1 MTIDSTRDHAGKL
14 ILASSSP
21 RRHKLLAQAGYV
33 FDVLPSPFDEPHD
46 FADDVSPANRAE
58 ASSYFKARSV
68 ARLCTDEVVLAADTV
83 VALGS
88 DVFGKPGDV
97 QEARRIL
104 SELAGTTHL
113 VITGVT
119 LFDAG
124 GQRRFI
130 GHDTTRVSMRPMDDD
145 ALDKY
150 LAGNEWREKAGAY
163 GIQDRGDAFIER
175 IEGSFTNVV
184 GLPMELVSKLLT
196 DWGIR
201 PTTKTRAAPHEG

>member
-1 MTIDSTRDHAGKL
+1 MDSARDNVGKL

-21 RRHKLLAQAGYV
+21 RRHKLLTQAGFV

-68 ARLCTDEVVLAADTV
+68 ARLCTDEVILAADTV
-83 VALGS
+83 VALGP
-88 DVFGKPGDV
+88 DVFGKPTDV
-97 QEARRIL
+97 HDARRIL
-104 SELAGTTHL
+104 SKLAGTTHQ

-124 GQRRFI
+124 SRRRVI
-130 GHDTTRVSMRPMDDD
+130 GHDTTGVTMRPMDDD

-150 LAGNEWREKAGAY
+150 LAGNDWRGKAGAY

-184 GLPMELVSKLLT
+184 GLPMELVANLLA

-201 PTTKTRAAPHEG
+201 PTAKTFAAPNGG